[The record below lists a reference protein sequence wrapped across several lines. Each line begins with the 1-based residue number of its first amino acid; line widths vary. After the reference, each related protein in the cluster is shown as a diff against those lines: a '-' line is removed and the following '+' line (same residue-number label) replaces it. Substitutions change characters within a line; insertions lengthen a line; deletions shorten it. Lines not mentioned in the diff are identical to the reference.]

1 MGRDYPA
8 QQTKLHK
15 QQNRNITAGKQPA
28 TPRMGYTRIEAEA
41 GGRSACARREGE
53 YMAQQGE
60 NGKERQRGAK
70 PPMPRVPYKGSEGK
84 EINEGRRG
92 EMECMHAWRAHIVA
106 RGGDMERGRKGIYLR
121 FERMAV
127 FYRGSVEF

>member
-1 MGRDYPA
+1 MEIFLRKKCRMIFDGIRRKA
-8 QQTKLHK
+8 ELTLLE
-15 QQNRNITAGKQPA
+15 GKY
-28 TPRMGYTRIEAEA
+28 YTRIETEA

-53 YMAQQGE
+53 YKAQQRE

-92 EMECMHAWRAHIVA
+92 EIECMHA
-106 RGGDMERGRKGIYLR
+106 
-121 FERMAV
+121 
-127 FYRGSVEF
+127 